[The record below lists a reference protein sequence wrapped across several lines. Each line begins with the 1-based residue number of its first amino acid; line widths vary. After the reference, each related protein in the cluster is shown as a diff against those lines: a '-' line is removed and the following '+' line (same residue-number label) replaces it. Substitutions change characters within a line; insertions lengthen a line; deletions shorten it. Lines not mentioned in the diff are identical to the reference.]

1 MRILVTFESAHCS
14 AAPGDFPPGEVASKP
29 GNRERNCGGKG
40 LTTLDVPEAKVHG
53 YAGASAGSHLGE
65 AVTKRGASTRRL
77 ALGFFFCCAIH
88 ATAGIAG
95 RPTMEECLEASDF
108 IRNAALSRDA
118 GVAADTFLD
127 RMSEDFL
134 VIRAFPAEL
143 RWFVHDA
150 GDEMFLAKET
160 RFVFEQPSS
169 PDDQSAH
176 FLRVCVDRMTDG

>member
-1 MRILVTFESAHCS
+1 M
-14 AAPGDFPPGEVASKP
+14 
-29 GNRERNCGGKG
+29 
-40 LTTLDVPEAKVHG
+40 
-53 YAGASAGSHLGE
+53 
-65 AVTKRGASTRRL
+65 TKRGATSQRL
-77 ALGFFFCCAIH
+77 ALGFFFYCAMQ
-88 ATAGIAG
+88 AMPGIAG
-95 RPTMEECLEASDF
+95 RPTMEECLEGSDF

-150 GDEMFLAKET
+150 GDERFLAKEA
-160 RFVFEQPSS
+160 RLVFEQPSS
-169 PDDQSAH
+169 PDDQSAQ

>member
-1 MRILVTFESAHCS
+1 M
-14 AAPGDFPPGEVASKP
+14 
-29 GNRERNCGGKG
+29 
-40 LTTLDVPEAKVHG
+40 
-53 YAGASAGSHLGE
+53 
-65 AVTKRGASTRRL
+65 TKRGASQQRL
-77 ALGFFFCCAIH
+77 ALVFCFCCAIH
-88 ATAGIAG
+88 ATPGIAG

-150 GDEMFLAKET
+150 GDEMFLAKEV
-160 RFVFEQPSS
+160 RLVFEQPSS

>member
-1 MRILVTFESAHCS
+1 MTKSG
-14 AAPGDFPPGEVASKP
+14 APS
-29 GNRERNCGGKG
+29 
-40 LTTLDVPEAKVHG
+40 
-53 YAGASAGSHLGE
+53 
-65 AVTKRGASTRRL
+65 RRL

-88 ATAGIAG
+88 ATPGIAG

-118 GVAADTFLD
+118 GVAADAFLD

-150 GDEMFLAKET
+150 GDERFLAKEA
-160 RFVFEQPSS
+160 RLVFEQPSS
-169 PDDQSAH
+169 PDDQSAQ

>member
-1 MRILVTFESAHCS
+1 MTKSG
-14 AAPGDFPPGEVASKP
+14 APS
-29 GNRERNCGGKG
+29 
-40 LTTLDVPEAKVHG
+40 
-53 YAGASAGSHLGE
+53 
-65 AVTKRGASTRRL
+65 RRL

-88 ATAGIAG
+88 ATPGIAG

-118 GVAADTFLD
+118 GVAADAFLD

-150 GDEMFLAKET
+150 GDERFLAKEA
-160 RFVFEQPSS
+160 RLVFEQPSG
-169 PDDQSAH
+169 PDDHSAH
-176 FLRVCVDRMTDG
+176 FLRDCVDRMTDG

>member
-1 MRILVTFESAHCS
+1 MTKSG
-14 AAPGDFPPGEVASKP
+14 APSQ
-29 GNRERNCGGKG
+29 
-40 LTTLDVPEAKVHG
+40 
-53 YAGASAGSHLGE
+53 
-65 AVTKRGASTRRL
+65 RL
-77 ALGFFFCCAIH
+77 ALAFFCCCAIY
-88 ATAGIAG
+88 ATPGIAG

-108 IRNAALSRDA
+108 IRNAALSRNA
-118 GVAADTFLD
+118 GVSADAFLD

-150 GDEMFLAKET
+150 GDEMFLAKEA

-176 FLRVCVDRMTDG
+176 FLRICVDRMTDG

>member
-1 MRILVTFESAHCS
+1 MT
-14 AAPGDFPPGEVASKP
+14 K
-29 GNRERNCGGKG
+29 
-40 LTTLDVPEAKVHG
+40 T
-53 YAGASAGSHLGE
+53 GATSQ
-65 AVTKRGASTRRL
+65 RL

-88 ATAGIAG
+88 ATPGIAG
-95 RPTMEECLEASDF
+95 RPTMEECLEGSDF

-150 GDEMFLAKET
+150 GDEMFLAKEA

>member
-1 MRILVTFESAHCS
+1 M
-14 AAPGDFPPGEVASKP
+14 
-29 GNRERNCGGKG
+29 
-40 LTTLDVPEAKVHG
+40 
-53 YAGASAGSHLGE
+53 
-65 AVTKRGASTRRL
+65 TKRGALSRRL

-88 ATAGIAG
+88 VTPGIAG
-95 RPTMEECLEASDF
+95 RPTMEECLEGSDF

-150 GDEMFLAKET
+150 GDEMFLAKEV
-160 RFVFEQPSS
+160 RLVFEQPSN